1 MLPERGRMIPRRPL
15 RAATL
20 EAESVA
26 PVGQGAVSGQESAG
40 AGSEPYRVGNCRP
53 PLGTRFRKGQ
63 SGNPKGRPKGARN
76 TATLLSEKLDEKV
89 GVRTPDGR
97 QKKMS
102 KREIGV
108 TKLVNRFAE
117 TGDQKLFELVQ
128 RHEPAGNRGSGSPQG
143 TDPTADHAELSR
155 VRQSI
160 LDWYVEA
167 RNSAQEDSHEQ

>member
-1 MLPERGRMIPRRPL
+1 MTVDRPRHRVRVVVTPDVDNGQDLAPARAVAAEASHPAAPE
-15 RAATL
+15 
-20 EAESVA
+20 E
-26 PVGQGAVSGQESAG
+26 
-40 AGSEPYRVGNCRP
+40 YRVGNRRP
-53 PLGTRFRKGQ
+53 PLETRFAKGK

-76 TATLLSEKLDEKV
+76 TATLLSDKLDEKIA
-89 GVRTPDGR
+89 VRTPDGR

-102 KREIGV
+102 KREVGV

-128 RHEPAGNRGSGSPQG
+128 RHEPVENRGSGSPQD